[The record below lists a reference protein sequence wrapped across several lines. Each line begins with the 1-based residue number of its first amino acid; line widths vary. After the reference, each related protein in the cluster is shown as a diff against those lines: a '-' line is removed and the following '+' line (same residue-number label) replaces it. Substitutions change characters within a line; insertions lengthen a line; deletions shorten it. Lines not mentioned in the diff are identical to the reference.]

1 VLSAH
6 KVVRR
11 EEDVEMPRF
20 TVYLSTEEANAL
32 GALAYDDRRDLHQQ
46 AVFCW
51 LMVNGKER

>member
-1 VLSAH
+1 
-6 KVVRR
+6 
-11 EEDVEMPRF
+11 MPRF